1 MCGPVYILQCPN
13 IYLMNLT
20 SFLLPRFWVSSL
32 LIGSHSSFSVKCW
45 DYKVK
50 RLAGK
55 KKGTRGSPQPVCI
68 TVYDTEFEAVFS
80 RKTISAPNWDSGW
93 QIKLPNIRFLLL
105 YYCCTN
111 YTEPWYCSRFISWA
125 MQLLVSTNFCLEQ
138 DNESLVTKG

>member
-32 LIGSHSSFSVKCW
+32 LIGSHSSFSVKCL

-55 KKGTRGSPQPVCI
+55 KKLGTRGSPQPVCI

-80 RKTISAPNWDSGW
+80 RKTISAPTGTVAGKSNFPIYVSYCFITVVLITLNHDIVQGSYPGQCNSLSL
-93 QIKLPNIRFLLL
+93 QISAVRKTMNH
-105 YYCCTN
+105 
-111 YTEPWYCSRFISWA
+111 
-125 MQLLVSTNFCLEQ
+125 
-138 DNESLVTKG
+138 